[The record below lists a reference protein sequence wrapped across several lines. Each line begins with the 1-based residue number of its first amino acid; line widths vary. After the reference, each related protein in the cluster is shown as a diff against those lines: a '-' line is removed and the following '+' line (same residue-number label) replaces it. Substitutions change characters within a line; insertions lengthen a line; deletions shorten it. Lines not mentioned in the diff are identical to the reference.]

1 MKQTIFL
8 FVCKYEQLRASQ
20 VVLVVGN
27 MRNVVQSLGQGD
39 TLEEGNPLQYACLE
53 NPMDRGAWWVI
64 VHRVAKSW
72 TQLSIYA
79 YCIHN
84 Y

>member
-1 MKQTIFL
+1 M
-8 FVCKYEQLRASQ
+8 
-20 VVLVVGN
+20 VGN

-72 TQLSIYA
+72 TPLTWVSTDTPATQNLVRRLSYT
-79 YCIHN
+79 
-84 Y
+84 